1 VWIFNVGDIKPA
13 EMEIEFSMDLAWDV
27 AAWPP
32 EKAHAYA
39 RDWAARTFGP
49 EYAEPMARIKQQYY
63 TLAAAAKPEHVP
75 YVTFTPAQ
83 MDERMAAYE
92 AVTVEAQ
99 ALYTRLPSA
108 LRDAYFQLVLYPVK
122 GACLMNLKHLNA
134 QKSLA
139 LAAQGDKRALDHANT
154 AVQAHEMIQSMTGL
168 YNQGAASGKWDGMMS
183 SHPRDRPVFD
193 MPEVATQEMIAE
205 TPVFTHHTPVVVL
218 CAAEFSARGN
228 NALGTIET
236 IEQLGISG
244 RAVTR
249 LPVTGDSLSQDQY
262 FQAPYLEYR
271 VTIEAGARLVSVQ
284 CLPTHRIHE
293 GRNLCYAIQVN
304 HGPVEFRDVHCDS
317 QTGQW
322 SKNVLQGFSQGQSLH
337 RVDAGEALIRLYL
350 LDPGLVVMRLVIE

>member
-1 VWIFNVGDIKPA
+1 
-13 EMEIEFSMDLAWDV
+13 
-27 AAWPP
+27 
-32 EKAHAYA
+32 
-39 RDWAARTFGP
+39 
-49 EYAEPMARIKQQYY
+49 
-63 TLAAAAKPEHVP
+63 
-75 YVTFTPAQ
+75 
-83 MDERMAAYE
+83 
-92 AVTVEAQ
+92 
-99 ALYTRLPSA
+99 
-108 LRDAYFQLVLYPVK
+108 
-122 GACLMNLKHLNA
+122 
-134 QKSLA
+134 
-139 LAAQGDKRALDHANT
+139 
-154 AVQAHEMIQSMTGL
+154 
-168 YNQGAASGKWDGMMS
+168 
-183 SHPRDRPVFD
+183 

-271 VTIEAGARLVSVQ
+271 VTVEAGARLVSVQ